1 VEEEQRRGPWAQH
14 EDEILMRLVQQHG
27 PFHWVDISKALRT
40 RSPKQCRERYHQN
53 LKPSLNHEPISA
65 EEGELIDQLV
75 HQLGKRWAE
84 IARRLNNRSDNA
96 VKNWWNG
103 SMNRR
108 KRMSRRKGSASS
120 EDNYPH
126 RQGPPRL
133 VTDAPWHPAYA
144 ACDAAYSPSSRRFSQ
159 STWNTH
165 PSGLPS
171 PTGVSPTADPYAPE
185 PCSSIFPNAATTRPS
200 SSAFASDASH
210 TLRPLRRESGSSAYE
225 PGQMYPVLL
234 PSIAPGGAQDTML
247 LPPIRTAAEARSQLP
262 TAPNSPLELPTRP
275 ATRHHSSHH
284 GHHGHHGHHRHS
296 SLSSRGQAEHPPG
309 VTNAKMKLSNI
320 LG

>member
-1 VEEEQRRGPWAQH
+1 MVEEEQRRGPWAQH

-75 HQLGKRWAE
+75 QQLGKRWAE

-120 EDNYPH
+120 EDNYPRH
-126 RQGPPRL
+126 QGPPRL
-133 VTDAPWHPAYA
+133 VTESPWHPAYSS
-144 ACDAAYSPSSRRFSQ
+144 YEPFFSPSSRRFSHP
-159 STWNTH
+159 TWSAH

-171 PTGVSPTADPYAPE
+171 PTAVSPVADTYAPDSCH
-185 PCSSIFPNAATTRPS
+185 PLYLNATATRPASRAFS
-200 SSAFASDASH
+200 SDVTH
-210 TLRPLRRESGSSAYE
+210 PLRSLRRESATSICE
-225 PGQMYPVLL
+225 PGQGHRIL
-234 PSIAPGGAQDTML
+234 PSITPGGGNDTVL

-262 TAPNSPLELPTRP
+262 TAPNSPLELPSRP
-275 ATRHHSSHH
+275 ATRHNQHH
-284 GHHGHHGHHRHS
+284 HHNRHHRHPS
-296 SLSSRGQAEHPPG
+296 SSNRSQDDDPSDGPS
-309 VTNAKMKLSNI
+309 AKMKLSNI